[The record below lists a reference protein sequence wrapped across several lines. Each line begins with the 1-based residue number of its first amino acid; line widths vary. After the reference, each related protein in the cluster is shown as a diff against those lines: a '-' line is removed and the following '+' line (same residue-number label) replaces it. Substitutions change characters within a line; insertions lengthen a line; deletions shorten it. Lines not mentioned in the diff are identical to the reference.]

1 MIAHEIADLAGV
13 KTNVVRYYS
22 RIGLLRPTRN
32 PENGYREYTPRDV
45 KRVRFIRKAKWL
57 GFTLKDVKTILDEAD
72 AGISPCHKVRSI
84 ISDRVVENQQRLE
97 HLQQIQERM
106 ESAMASWAELSDSA
120 PGNENICG
128 LIDKVDCNEEELDLC
143 VGHKF

>member
-97 HLQQIQERM
+97 RLQQIQERM

-128 LIDKVDCNEEELDLC
+128 LIDKVDFNEEGLDLC
-143 VGHKF
+143 AGHKL